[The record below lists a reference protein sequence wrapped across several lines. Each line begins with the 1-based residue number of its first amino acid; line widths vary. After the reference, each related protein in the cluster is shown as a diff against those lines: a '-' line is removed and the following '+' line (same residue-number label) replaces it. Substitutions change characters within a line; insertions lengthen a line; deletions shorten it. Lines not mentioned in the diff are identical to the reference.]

1 MTIMKK
7 NLFLVLMAF
16 LSLTAFANKTLPQK
30 GNFISPTDKN
40 ILYTGRISFTNPERP
55 AWNYPAYR

>member
-16 LSLTAFANKTLPQK
+16 LSLTAFANKTLPQVVSVSLTLSVLH
-30 GNFISPTDKN
+30 GT
-40 ILYTGRISFTNPERP
+40 IL
-55 AWNYPAYR
+55 AYR